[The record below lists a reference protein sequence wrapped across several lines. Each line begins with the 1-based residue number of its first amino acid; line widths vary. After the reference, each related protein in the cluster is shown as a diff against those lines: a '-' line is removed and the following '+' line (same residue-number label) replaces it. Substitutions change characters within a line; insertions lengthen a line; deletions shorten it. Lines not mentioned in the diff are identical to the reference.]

1 MKNFYPGDNEFS
13 FDNYSDLPYE
23 YVLDAYSNGIK
34 NRQGYLH
41 QLEAPTALLTTLFA
55 NSNRDSKKQKTPYRI
70 DDFYLYQPSDRENIP
85 TNIYGA
91 AAMKLVEER
100 KFPLWALT
108 FYSDLKKA
116 ASGNPPELLAYIH
129 DKAILL
135 APVIDEK
142 TVRGMLIAE
151 EVVSEQ
157 VIEMCSPE
165 GEQIK
170 LQMPKLTIRYSAK
183 EGVELPIVS

>member
-1 MKNFYPGDNEFS
+1 M
-13 FDNYSDLPYE
+13 
-23 YVLDAYSNGIK
+23 
-34 NRQGYLH
+34 
-41 QLEAPTALLTTLFA
+41 EAPTSLLCSLFA
-55 NSNRDSKKQKTPYRI
+55 NSNRDTKKQKTPYKLN
-70 DDFYLYQPSDRENIP
+70 DFFLFQPLDEQDVP
-85 TNIYGA
+85 TGVYGA

-116 ASGNPPELLAYIH
+116 SSGDAPELLAYIH

-135 APVIDEK
+135 APVIDEN

-157 VIEMCSPE
+157 VIEMYSPD

-170 LQMPKLTIRYSAK
+170 LQMPKLTIRYSAR
-183 EGVELPIVS
+183 EDVELPIVS